1 MKSCIVAKGFTLVEL
16 MVAMAAGAFLLAGVS
31 LSYSAIKSGIQVSK
45 ELENAQEVLRY
56 SNTVLTRS
64 TKQSVDL
71 PVVSADGLTITYTMQ
86 AGVISCNGDVSSVA
100 IVERYYLQNNNLM
113 CAKDA
118 DPPERLLTGVETL
131 SFSINDNVV
140 TVNIKPEGLPRQF
153 NNAVEMNIAV
163 SSVILSGV
171 FGS

>member
-1 MKSCIVAKGFTLVEL
+1 MKKSILSRGFTLVEL

-56 SNTVLTRS
+56 SNSVLTRS
-64 TKQSVDL
+64 TKQSLDL
-71 PVVSADGLTITYTMQ
+71 PVVSADGLTITYTMPS
-86 AGVISCNGDVSSVA
+86 GVITCNGDVSSVA
-100 IVERYYLQNNNLM
+100 VVERYYLQNNNLM

-118 DPPERLLTGVETL
+118 DTPERLLTGVETL
-131 SFSINDNVV
+131 SFSIDNNVV

-153 NNAVEMNIAV
+153 SDVLEMNIAV

-171 FGS
+171 VSS

>member
-1 MKSCIVAKGFTLVEL
+1 
-16 MVAMAAGAFLLAGVS
+16 
-31 LSYSAIKSGIQVSK
+31 
-45 ELENAQEVLRY
+45 
-56 SNTVLTRS
+56 
-64 TKQSVDL
+64 
-71 PVVSADGLTITYTMQ
+71 
-86 AGVISCNGDVSSVA
+86 VSSVA
-100 IVERYYLQNNNLM
+100 VVERYYLQNNNLM

-118 DPPERLLTGVETL
+118 DTPERLLTGVETL
-131 SFSINDNVV
+131 SFSINNNVV